1 MKKIMEWFG
10 LIIAANAV
18 FIFVVGIVNI
28 LFELDLAVE
37 DIALPYDFGELAMMC
52 GALLV
57 VGGLFWLFGNLGR
70 LFKGMGKHPVKSI
83 AITAPLIA
91 ALVIFGNYGLTFAM
105 GGPVQRAVE
114 MGNTQQ
120 LEKLLTTNTYRP
132 DELNEPLYFALKQSN
147 YDMAQALVTAGAD
160 VDYIDD
166 DEFASPLLLSSVFHW
181 EKEAIT
187 FLLDQGAN
195 ANAQDNLGRT
205 ALIVATTYRA
215 NSFSTDDAVSVL
227 EQLHSAG
234 ADASITTNDGKTA
247 LDIATANKNQPLLDQ
262 LATFTAP
269 SK

>member
-1 MKKIMEWFG
+1 
-10 LIIAANAV
+10 
-18 FIFVVGIVNI
+18 
-28 LFELDLAVE
+28 
-37 DIALPYDFGELAMMC
+37 
-52 GALLV
+52 
-57 VGGLFWLFGNLGR
+57 
-70 LFKGMGKHPVKSI
+70 
-83 AITAPLIA
+83 
-91 ALVIFGNYGLTFAM
+91 
-105 GGPVQRAVE
+105 

-147 YDMAQALVTAGAD
+147 YDMAQSLVTAGAD

-187 FLLDQGAN
+187 FLLDQGAKV
-195 ANAQDNLGRT
+195 NAQDNLGRT
-205 ALIVATTYRA
+205 ALIVATIYRA

-234 ADASITTNDGKTA
+234 ADASIKTNDGKTA

-262 LATFTAP
+262 LAKFTAP